1 LKILIWATTFGSD
14 LWSLARYLDNHPEIT
29 LKIVVANPRSYHNDG
44 VSTLFPLKAEI
55 VKRKPHSQIIGIP
68 GFSPDITVMDNR
80 VPLRRLS
87 PKGFM
92 LWHGFGWKGP
102 NDLHEFAHLHKAIR
116 RCWGSA
122 MEPNENFR
130 WHTFGPWDF
139 DHRTKTSGF
148 HPRNCCMVGAAC
160 HDDLRVTLDRKT
172 LQEFYPFDVVQKKT
186 VLIAP
191 TWHYG
196 EVFAHWGK
204 DADLFNRLL
213 SSLKARDT
221 NVILRLH
228 DSFRYPRNYLRF
240 LNKLANDHENVL
252 LKFKNRSPDNFLDMQ
267 VADGLITNF
276 SSIANLFYATGRP
289 TIHIYPVAD
298 CDEEF
303 MWRRYTPV
311 GIYSKKVDSVKYI
324 WKLAPEEN
332 GGLLARSFPELLAQ
346 SEKILEEPDCCRAKS
361 ERFLKK
367 YMLGADG
374 RNCERICTA
383 MSNMRNIGGSRKNPC
398 GKT

>member
-1 LKILIWATTFGSD
+1 MKILIWATTFGGD
-14 LWSLARYLDNHPEIT
+14 LWSLARYLDKRPGIT
-29 LKIVVANPRSYHNDG
+29 LKIIMDNPKLHLREG
-44 VSTLFPLKAEI
+44 IATLFPLRSEI
-55 VKRKPHSQIIGIP
+55 VKRRLHSHLLGIP
-68 GFSPDITVMDNR
+68 GYSPDITVMDNR

-102 NDLHEFAHLHKAIR
+102 NDLHEFAHLHRSIR

-122 MEPNENFR
+122 MAPNDLFR
-130 WHTFGPWDF
+130 WQTFGQWDF
-139 DHRTKTSGF
+139 DHRTKISGF
-148 HPRNCCMVGAAC
+148 HPSNCCITGSAC
-160 HDDLRVTLDRKT
+160 HDDLRVPLDRGL
-172 LQEFYPFDVVQKKT
+172 LQQYYPFDVIGKKT

-196 EVFAHWGK
+196 EVFAHWGH
-204 DADLFNRLL
+204 DAELFHKLL
-213 SSLKARDT
+213 SRLKARNT

-228 DSFRYPRNYLRF
+228 DSFRYPKNYIKT
-240 LNKLANDHENVL
+240 LNELAENHGSIV
-252 LKFKNRSPDNFLDMQ
+252 LKFKNHSPDNFFDMQ

-303 MWRRYTPV
+303 MWRRYTPA
-311 GIYSKKVDSVKYI
+311 GIYSKKVNSVKYI

-332 GGLLARSFPELLAQ
+332 GGLLASSFPELM
-346 SEKILEEPDCCRAKS
+346 SHVDKILEEPECCREKADN
-361 ERFLKK
+361 FLTK

-374 RNCERICTA
+374 KNCARILTELKK
-383 MSNMRNIGGSRKNPC
+383 MSAHGG
-398 GKT
+398 